1 MMSTFL
7 RKIGII
13 TLLLI
18 PNIMFAQENKYAEE
32 QVTYIKKFTD
42 DLNDTTVATDVIL
55 SQYIVI
61 SNELT
66 DELFD
71 YLKASL
77 DEIRLNIQMKDKS
90 QIQYFNYFDLQKK
103 ETRDI
108 DLEGK
113 NPNNIYFL
121 KVKDRLIVALY
132 LDNEKIASFTLVS
145 KGNNLAHFVTY

>member
-13 TLLLI
+13 ILLLI